1 MRKVKKCMMNSHAH
15 ISMCNSSACT
25 HILSTGRYL
34 HYVFVMCVCVHVIE
48 LSFYLRSKN
57 LGPTLD
63 A

>member
-1 MRKVKKCMMNSHAH
+1 
-15 ISMCNSSACT
+15 MCGVCVVCGV
-25 HILSTGRYL
+25 HGYDG
-34 HYVFVMCVCVHVIE
+34 HVFVMCVCVCVHVIE